1 MATGCKFFNS
11 FLALAANFSVP
22 QSFAAAGCNR
32 GCSAIIAMA
41 ILLDPPG
48 RMQYGMPKELD
59 YGKRQPL
66 SKCFEGD
73 MTLNPIGLIVKTVPE
88 AQQTADHLE
97 TWLKARDVKVQ
108 RIHPDAIHSA
118 PSKTACHS
126 PTDRQLACVFVL
138 GGDGTF
144 LSAVR
149 WIGEA
154 PVPILGV
161 KFGEVGFLAEIATE
175 DLFAAAE
182 AVVQKNYAIQQR
194 MRLAISVIRDGI
206 ERCAES
212 VLNDVVINTGTLA
225 RLALIPT
232 YINDHYLTTFRADG
246 LIVASPTGST
256 AYSMAAGGPVV
267 HPQVPGI
274 VMTPICPFTLTN
286 RPLVVP
292 DTTRILIKPEEQ
304 STNLILTL
312 DGQAGLDIQHGDTI
326 LITKSPHPVH
336 MIQIPDGEYFD
347 VLKAKLSWSGGRA

>member
-1 MATGCKFFNS
+1 MHPI
-11 FLALAANFSVP
+11 ALV
-22 QSFAAAGCNR
+22 
-32 GCSAIIAMA
+32 
-41 ILLDPPG
+41 
-48 RMQYGMPKELD
+48 
-59 YGKRQPL
+59 
-66 SKCFEGD
+66 
-73 MTLNPIGLIVKTVPE
+73 VKTVPE
-88 AQQTADHLE
+88 AQETADRLE
-97 TWLKARDVKVQ
+97 AWLKARDIAVERV
-108 RIHPDAIHSA
+108 RPDAISSGNMDGVCSQH
-118 PSKTACHS
+118 P
-126 PTDRQLACVFVL
+126 PPRFFCVFVL

-161 KFGEVGFLAEIATE
+161 KFGEMGFLAEIAAD

-182 AVVQKNYAIQQR
+182 AVLQEKFGIQSR
-194 MRLAISVIRDGI
+194 MRLAVTVTRDGI
-206 ERCAES
+206 ERCRES
-212 VLNDVVINTGTLA
+212 VLNDVVINTGTMA
-225 RLALIPT
+225 RLAHIPT

-256 AYSMAAGGPVV
+256 AYSLAAGGPVV

-292 DTTRILIKPEEQ
+292 DNTRILIRPEAQ

-312 DGQAGLDIQHGDTI
+312 DGQAGLEIHQGDNI
-326 LITKSPHPVH
+326 LIAKSPHPVH